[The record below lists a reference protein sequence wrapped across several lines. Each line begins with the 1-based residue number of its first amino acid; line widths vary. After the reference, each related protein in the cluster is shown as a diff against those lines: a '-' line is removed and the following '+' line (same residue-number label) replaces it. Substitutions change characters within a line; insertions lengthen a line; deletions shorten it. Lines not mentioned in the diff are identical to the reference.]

1 MDYISSSRKIQQKIL
16 MYIYPVVYIRIPLWG
31 DRKCRLYQR
40 KPEKRWNLR
49 QEIIEALEKIA
60 QKNNTSFNNV
70 VVSMIEQCLEENEDE
85 PDWRLVLFI
94 LIIYDYQLQVNNY
107 FLLDYNNIP
116 LILIC

>member
-1 MDYISSSRKIQQKIL
+1 MPFVPKKTRKKVESRYKT
-16 MYIYPVVYIRIPLWG
+16 IY
-31 DRKCRLYQR
+31 
-40 KPEKRWNLR
+40 LR